1 MTSKHEDLQV
11 IVGILPLLRSPPFFF
26 GHDGFLDGL

>member
-11 IVGILPLLRSPPFFF
+11 IVGILPLLRSPPFFLVMT
-26 GHDGFLDGL
+26 GF